1 MDNKILVPLALLRAA
16 LIASKD
22 EDEWDFR
29 NLDAIAINKGHIVA
43 TDGCILFYAKLDNVE
58 NDKRMDFISTPENGA
73 CL

>member
-58 NDKRMDFISTPENGA
+58 NDISLVVYQKV
-73 CL
+73 C

>member
-58 NDKRMDFISTPENGA
+58 FACCMFASTIMMSVE
-73 CL
+73 